1 MHRRS
6 YLESQSLGT
15 YAGVLGLLITKKIKT
30 SPRKG
35 KENWKKKNHNFFF
48 IPLRKGKKRIYI

>member
-1 MHRRS
+1 
-6 YLESQSLGT
+6 LGT